1 MFEGTGWRLIGGGM
15 PGFLG
20 FCTGRPVASFEPHGW
35 VRLAGRFMLTTLAAV
50 ALAAEPKPVVIPVER
65 PAAGGI
71 LEFYRDVLPLLR
83 PNCLPC
89 HNKTSSKADL
99 LLESPADMVKGG
111 ESGTALIP
119 GKPAQSLVLQVAT
132 HEVKPRMPP
141 KENKAGA
148 RDLTPRELGVLSAWI
163 EQGAKSTAP
172 VADAIAWQS
181 LAPEVRNIAAVA
193 VTADGRL
200 AACGRGNHLAIYD
213 LDRGGP
219 VANLLDPAVD
229 AAHRDTVNAVA
240 LSPDGEWLAS
250 GGFREVKLWRRL
262 PPTAGPAREWPTN
275 PSLTILTNVAEQ
287 RLVVWGGPEPA
298 RLTDLTGTNVLAR
311 LETDR
316 VQEFA
321 LAEARRQTNLVA
333 GRLSALGTA
342 LESVRKE
349 LPVAVER
356 RQKAIIA
363 WEGARTN
370 LAAKQLVRS
379 GVLVNRD
386 LAEYDV
392 LRAERTGDTN
402 RVKAATDK
410 REAAA
415 KALEAPEREW
425 KQAQDKQ
432 GAAEEELRLA
442 HLGLTRATM
451 AVSSAERNRAEA
463 EAELGRAKA
472 QLEATELAAK
482 KGAAHQRVLGAW
494 LAEGQLVT
502 AHQDGS
508 RRTWNRQTGAALDVF
523 RDLAP
528 GDEAPF
534 IRPAWR
540 LVRTMGSDTNSPFAD
555 RINALAFRPDGSR
568 LAIGSGDPSR
578 GGDVHVLEPITG
590 QFRYV
595 LTNLHSDSVLA
606 LAWSPDGRW
615 LATGGA
621 DRLARLVDTASTLVE
636 RVFEGHTAHVMA
648 VGWSPDG
655 RLLATGGAEGAV
667 KIWEPFTGEKRK
679 GATGAGKEI
688 TGVAF
693 VNAEQ
698 VVTSTGDPSIT
709 VWKVGGDKVRDYEKP
724 PDYQQALAVTPDG
737 QVIVAGGMDGVL
749 RVWRGAEA
757 KPVWTFAPPTGP
769 LGWN

>member
-1 MFEGTGWRLIGGGM
+1 MAPAG
-15 PGFLG
+15 PG
-20 FCTGRPVASFEPHGW
+20 GW
-35 VRLAGRFMLTTLAAV
+35 VRLAWRIILTSLAAV
-50 ALAAEPKPVVIPVER
+50 AVAADPKPVVIPVER
-65 PAAGGI
+65 PTAGGV

-99 LLESPADMVKGG
+99 LLESPGDMVKGG
-111 ESGTALIP
+111 ESGTALVP
-119 GKPAQSLVLQVAT
+119 GKPAQSLLLQVAT

-148 RDLTPRELGVLSAWI
+148 RDLTPQELGILSAWI
-163 EQGAKSTAP
+163 EQGAKATAP

-181 LAPEVRNIAAVA
+181 LAPEVRNIASVA

-213 LDRGGP
+213 LGRGVP

-262 PPTAGPAREWPTN
+262 RPTAGPARDIPKSPSPTV
-275 PSLTILTNVAEQ
+275 LTNAAEQ
-287 RLVVWGGPEPA
+287 RLVIWGGPEAA

-311 LETDR
+311 LETNR

-356 RQKAIIA
+356 RQKAIVA

-370 LAAKQLVRS
+370 LAAKQLVRA
-379 GVLVNRD
+379 GVLATRD
-386 LAEYDV
+386 LAEFDV

-410 REAAA
+410 REAAV
-415 KALEAPEREW
+415 KALEAPEKEW

-432 GAAEEELRLA
+432 SAAEEELRLA
-442 HLGLTRATM
+442 QLGLTRATM
-451 AVSSAERNRAEA
+451 ALSGAERNRAEA
-463 EAELGRAKA
+463 EAEQGRMQA
-472 QLEATELAAK
+472 QLEATELAGK
-482 KGAAHQRVLGAW
+482 KDTSRQRVLGAW
-494 LAEGQLVT
+494 MADGQLVT
-502 AHQDGS
+502 AHEDGS
-508 RRTWNRQTGAALDVF
+508 RRTWNPQSGAALDIF
-523 RDLAP
+523 RDLAA
-528 GDEAPF
+528 GDDAPF
-534 IRPAWR
+534 TRPTWR
-540 LVRTMGSDTNSPFAD
+540 LVRTIGSETNSPFAD
-555 RINALAFRPDGSR
+555 RINALAFRPDGAR

-590 QFRYV
+590 QFRYA

-667 KIWEPFTGEKRK
+667 KVWEPFTGEKRK
-679 GATGAGKEI
+679 GATGGGKEI

-693 VNAEQ
+693 LSVEQ
-698 VVTSTGDPSIT
+698 VAASTGDPSVT
-709 VWKVGGDKVRDYEKP
+709 VWKVAGDKVRDYEKP
-724 PDYQQALAVTPDG
+724 AEYQQALAVTPDG
-737 QVIVAGGMDGVL
+737 QIIVAGGVDGVL
-749 RVWRGAEA
+749 RVWRGSEA

-769 LGWN
+769 LAGDIH